1 MSMTLEQV
9 IAVVQELPP
18 DLQSEVGDFALFLR
32 NKQSLQSAKRA
43 DEGLPSLSGARQQP
57 HFKWIG
63 ALRELR
69 QEFTSVELQHK
80 VSEWRAES
88 SLRSSK

>member
-9 IAVVQELPP
+9 IAVVEELPP
-18 DLQSEVGDFALFLR
+18 ALQSEVGDFALFLR
-32 NKQSLQSAKRA
+32 HRQSVQATGRLGDPTS
-43 DEGLPSLSGARQQP
+43 PVSARQQP

-69 QEFTSVELQHK
+69 DEYTSVELQHR
-80 VSEWRAES
+80 VSEWRVES
-88 SLRSSK
+88 SLNRPV